1 MLWISESTNSGF
13 LVLCIHEHKGVT
25 LKGHYSLHVCRKT
38 DVYLRRRLVAATTK
52 GFIFQI
58 IASLTRSGGYARLV
72 LTGIED
78 GILSN
83 KYRMLLKR
91 GTGSGERGAGSGERG
106 TEVWERV
113 VSGNLHK
120 NPKWRSKKRDRE
132 RRRQRKEFVPW
143 LKSGGDEIANQ
154 THILRL
160 RFEQVVCFFDIQP
173 VSFTI

>member
-1 MLWISESTNSGF
+1 MVNIKNRKKLQLIQTIS
-13 LVLCIHEHKGVT
+13 
-25 LKGHYSLHVCRKT
+25 
-38 DVYLRRRLVAATTK
+38 
-52 GFIFQI
+52 
-58 IASLTRSGGYARLV
+58 
-72 LTGIED
+72 D
-78 GILSN
+78 G
-83 KYRMLLKR
+83 MLLKR
-91 GTGSGERGAGSGERG
+91 GKGSGERG

-120 NPKWRSKKRDRE
+120 NPKWRSKKRERE

-154 THILRL
+154 TPILRL

>member
-1 MLWISESTNSGF
+1 MLRQLFDTVNGKYQKSKKIA
-13 LVLCIHEHKGVT
+13 
-25 LKGHYSLHVCRKT
+25 T
-38 DVYLRRRLVAATTK
+38 DSNYLRWDVTK
-52 GFIFQI
+52 
-58 IASLTRSGGYARLV
+58 
-72 LTGIED
+72 TG
-78 GILSN
+78 
-83 KYRMLLKR
+83 K
-91 GTGSGERGAGSGERG
+91 GERG

-120 NPKWRSKKRDRE
+120 NPKWRSKKRERE